1 MSIMASG
8 CEGTHTDGR
17 VGDGLVGPPRRGHTT
32 GIDLGYASTP
42 QGRFL
47 AECSAALNGTEVI
60 EWRWMRAADAPIVD
74 RTALGLDTTAA
85 RRHGH
90 LPRRMQQLDQLR
102 LDQRH
107 RGTHHLHGP
116 GHGSRRGSPAL
127 VRQVEPS
134 VVTVL
139 TTSGLGSGIV
149 YKADGTIVTNAHV
162 VAGVQDVTVALAD
175 GQQVPGKVRA
185 ADEASDVA
193 VIQANRTGLPAAT
206 FQKPLPQVG
215 ELAIVL
221 GSPLG
226 FEATVTS
233 GIISGLHRQIP
244 GSASTGAPLVDL
256 IQTDAAISPGNSG
269 GAVLDAQGEVVG
281 MSVAYIPPTAGAV
294 ALGFALPAAT
304 VVDVADQLLAT
315 GTARHAYIGI
325 QPATLTPE
333 IARLLGINRTSGVVA
348 MQVAAPSPAAEAGI
362 QPGDII
368 TAFNGQE
375 TATAEELIAALRG
388 TKPGD
393 RVQLTVL
400 RGANT

>member
-1 MSIMASG
+1 MHPS
-8 CEGTHTDGR
+8 
-17 VGDGLVGPPRRGHTT
+17 
-32 GIDLGYASTP
+32 STVRP
-42 QGRFL
+42 WVWTLRLLAVTVVFL
-47 AECSAALNGTEVI
+47 AACTSSTNSGST
-60 EWRWMRAADAPIVD
+60 
-74 RTALGLDTTAA
+74 GTTAA
-85 RRHGH
+85 
-90 LPRRMQQLDQLR
+90 P
-102 LDQRH
+102 
-107 RGTHHLHGP
+107 T
-116 GHGSRRGSPAL
+116 GSTAPVTAAGADLPAL

-139 TTSGLGSGIV
+139 TESGVGSGIV

-162 VAGVQDVTVALAD
+162 VDGAQDVSVALAD
-175 GQQVPGKVRA
+175 GQQVPATPRA
-185 ADEASDVA
+185 ADAASDVA
-193 VIQANRTGLPAAT
+193 VIQADRTGLPAAT
-206 FQKPLPQVG
+206 FQESLPQVG
-215 ELAIVL
+215 EQAVVV

-294 ALGFALPAAT
+294 ALGFAIPAAT

-348 MQVAAPSPAAEAGI
+348 MQVVTPSPAAEANI
-362 QPGDII
+362 QPGDIVI
-368 TAFNGQE
+368 AFNGQA

-400 RGANT
+400 RGAKTQEITVTVAERPAT

>member
-1 MSIMASG
+1 MQPS
-8 CEGTHTDGR
+8 
-17 VGDGLVGPPRRGHTT
+17 
-32 GIDLGYASTP
+32 STVRP
-42 QGRFL
+42 CVWILRLLAVTVIFL
-47 AECSAALNGTEVI
+47 AACSSSTNSGSTGTPAAPTGST
-60 EWRWMRAADAPIVD
+60 APV
-74 RTALGLDTTAA
+74 TAA
-85 RRHGH
+85 GAD
-90 LPRRMQQLDQLR
+90 L
-102 LDQRH
+102 
-107 RGTHHLHGP
+107 
-116 GHGSRRGSPAL
+116 PAL

-139 TTSGLGSGIV
+139 TDSGVGSGIV

-162 VAGVQDVTVALAD
+162 VAGVQAVTVALAD
-175 GQQVPGKVRA
+175 GQQVPATVRA
-185 ADEASDVA
+185 ADAASDVA
-193 VIQANRTGLPAAT
+193 VIRANRTGLPAAT

-215 ELAIVL
+215 ELAVVM

-294 ALGFALPAAT
+294 ALGFAIPAAT

-348 MQVAAPSPAAEAGI
+348 MQVATPSPAAQAGI
-362 QPGDII
+362 QPGDIVI
-368 TAFNGQE
+368 AFNGQE
-375 TATAEELIAALRG
+375 TATAEELIAALRSA
-388 TKPGD
+388 KSGD

-400 RGANT
+400 RGAKTQEITVMVAERAPT

>member
-1 MSIMASG
+1 MHPSSTVRPGVWIPRLLAVTVILLAACSSSTNSG
-8 CEGTHTDGR
+8 
-17 VGDGLVGPPRRGHTT
+17 
-32 GIDLGYASTP
+32 STSP
-42 QGRFL
+42 
-47 AECSAALNGTEVI
+47 AAPSGST
-60 EWRWMRAADAPIVD
+60 APV
-74 RTALGLDTTAA
+74 TAA
-85 RRHGH
+85 GAD
-90 LPRRMQQLDQLR
+90 L
-102 LDQRH
+102 
-107 RGTHHLHGP
+107 
-116 GHGSRRGSPAL
+116 PAL

-139 TTSGLGSGIV
+139 TESGLGSGIV

-162 VAGVQDVTVALAD
+162 VAGVQDITVALAD
-175 GQQVPGKVRA
+175 GQQVPAKVRG
-185 ADEASDVA
+185 ADEVSDLA

-215 ELAIVL
+215 ELAVVM

-294 ALGFALPAAT
+294 ALGFAIPAAT

-348 MQVAAPSPAAEAGI
+348 MQVATPSPAAEAGI
-362 QPGDII
+362 QPGDIVI
-368 TAFNGQE
+368 AFNGQE
-375 TATAEELIAALRG
+375 TATAEELIAALRS

-393 RVQLTVL
+393 RVQLTVQ
-400 RGANT
+400 RGVKTEQITVTVAERPAT

>member
-1 MSIMASG
+1 MFPSSTARP
-8 CEGTHTDGR
+8 R
-17 VGDGLVGPPRRGHTT
+17 VCRLRLLVV
-32 GIDLGYASTP
+32 AVS
-42 QGRFL
+42 FL
-47 AECSAALNGTEVI
+47 AACSGSTNSGSTGTPAAPTGSETPPATAV
-60 EWRWMRAADAPIVD
+60 AAD
-74 RTALGLDTTAA
+74 
-85 RRHGH
+85 
-90 LPRRMQQLDQLR
+90 LP
-102 LDQRH
+102 
-107 RGTHHLHGP
+107 
-116 GHGSRRGSPAL
+116 SL

-139 TTSGLGSGIV
+139 TESGVGSGIV

-162 VAGVQDVTVALAD
+162 VAGAQDVTVALAD
-175 GQQVPGKVRA
+175 GQQVPAEVRA
-185 ADEASDVA
+185 VDEVADVA
-193 VIQANRTGLPAAT
+193 VIQADRNGLPAAP

-215 ELAIVL
+215 ELAVVL

-281 MSVAYIPPTAGAV
+281 MSVAYIPPAAGAV
-294 ALGFALPAAT
+294 ALGFAIPAAT

-348 MQVAAPSPAAEAGI
+348 MQVATPSPAAEAGI

-368 TAFNGQE
+368 IAFNGKE
-375 TATAEELIAALRG
+375 TATAEELIAALRS

-393 RVQLTVL
+393 RVELTVL
-400 RGANT
+400 REAKTQQMTVIVAQRAAT

>member
-1 MSIMASG
+1 MNLLTETEEGAEQMHPSSPVRPAIWMLGLLAVTVTLLAACSSSTNSGSTDTLAAPTGSTEPIMA
-8 CEGTHTDGR
+8 
-17 VGDGLVGPPRRGHTT
+17 VGA
-32 GIDLGYASTP
+32 DL
-42 QGRFL
+42 
-47 AECSAALNGTEVI
+47 
-60 EWRWMRAADAPIVD
+60 
-74 RTALGLDTTAA
+74 
-85 RRHGH
+85 
-90 LPRRMQQLDQLR
+90 
-102 LDQRH
+102 
-107 RGTHHLHGP
+107 
-116 GHGSRRGSPAL
+116 PAL

-139 TTSGLGSGIV
+139 IDGGVGSGIV
-149 YKADGTIVTNAHV
+149 YKSDGIIVTNAHV
-162 VAGVQDVTVALAD
+162 VAGVQDVIVVLAD
-175 GQQVPGKVRA
+175 GQQVPGKVRG
-185 ADEASDVA
+185 ADEVSDIA
-193 VIQANRTGLPAAT
+193 VIQADRTGLPAAA

-215 ELAIVL
+215 ELAVVM

-294 ALGFALPAAT
+294 ALGFAIPAAT

-315 GTARHAYIGI
+315 GTARNAYIGI

-333 IARLLGINRTSGVVA
+333 MARLLGINRTNGVVA
-348 MQVAAPSPAAEAGI
+348 MQVATPGPAAAAGI
-362 QPGDII
+362 QPGDIVI
-368 TAFNGQE
+368 AFNGQE
-375 TATAEELIAALRG
+375 IATAEELIAALRS

-393 RVQLTVL
+393 RVQLTLL
-400 RGANT
+400 REAKTEEITVIVADRAST

>member
-1 MSIMASG
+1 MHPS
-8 CEGTHTDGR
+8 
-17 VGDGLVGPPRRGHTT
+17 
-32 GIDLGYASTP
+32 STIRP
-42 QGRFL
+42 WVWILRLLAVTVTFL
-47 AECSAALNGTEVI
+47 AACSSSTNSGSTGTPAAPTGSTAP
-60 EWRWMRAADAPIVD
+60 AAVAGADI
-74 RTALGLDTTAA
+74 
-85 RRHGH
+85 
-90 LPRRMQQLDQLR
+90 
-102 LDQRH
+102 
-107 RGTHHLHGP
+107 
-116 GHGSRRGSPAL
+116 PAL

-139 TTSGLGSGIV
+139 TQNGLGSGIV
-149 YKADGTIVTNAHV
+149 YKDDGTIVTNAHV
-162 VAGVQDVTVALAD
+162 VAGVQEVTVALAD

-185 ADEASDVA
+185 TDKVSDLA
-193 VIQANRTGLPAAT
+193 VIQANRNGLPAAT

-215 ELAIVL
+215 ELAVVM

-281 MSVAYIPPTAGAV
+281 MSVAYIPPAAGAV
-294 ALGFALPAAT
+294 SLGFAIPAAT

-333 IARLLGINRTSGVVA
+333 IARLLGINRTSGVVV
-348 MQVAAPSPAAEAGI
+348 MQVETPSPAAEAGI

-368 TAFNGQE
+368 TSLSGRE
-375 TATAEELIAALRG
+375 TATAEELIAALRS

-400 RGANT
+400 RGAKTQQITVTVAERAPT

>member
-1 MSIMASG
+1 MHPS
-8 CEGTHTDGR
+8 
-17 VGDGLVGPPRRGHTT
+17 
-32 GIDLGYASTP
+32 STVRP
-42 QGRFL
+42 WVWILRLLAVTVIFL
-47 AECSAALNGTEVI
+47 AACSSSTNSGSTS
-60 EWRWMRAADAPIVD
+60 
-74 RTALGLDTTAA
+74 TTAA
-85 RRHGH
+85 PTTSMAPVTAAGAD
-90 LPRRMQQLDQLR
+90 L
-102 LDQRH
+102 
-107 RGTHHLHGP
+107 
-116 GHGSRRGSPAL
+116 PAL
-127 VRQVEPS
+127 VRKVEPS

-139 TTSGLGSGIV
+139 TTSGSGIV

-193 VIQANRTGLPAAT
+193 VIQADRTGLPAAT

-269 GAVLDAQGEVVG
+269 GAVVDAQGEVVG

-294 ALGFALPAAT
+294 ALGFAIPAAT

-362 QPGDII
+362 QPGDIVI
-368 TAFNGQE
+368 TFNGQE
-375 TATAEELIAALRG
+375 TATAEDLIAALRG

-400 RGANT
+400 RGANTQQITVTVAERAAT

>member
-1 MSIMASG
+1 MN
-8 CEGTHTDGR
+8 
-17 VGDGLVGPPRRGHTT
+17 GDGGAQLMHPS
-32 GIDLGYASTP
+32 STVRP
-42 QGRFL
+42 WVWILRLLAVTVIFL
-47 AECSAALNGTEVI
+47 AACSSSTNSGSARPTAA
-60 EWRWMRAADAPIVD
+60 P
-74 RTALGLDTTAA
+74 TTAMA
-85 RRHGH
+85 PVTAAGAD
-90 LPRRMQQLDQLR
+90 L
-102 LDQRH
+102 
-107 RGTHHLHGP
+107 
-116 GHGSRRGSPAL
+116 PAL
-127 VRQVEPS
+127 VRKVEPS

-149 YKADGTIVTNAHV
+149 YKADGTIVPNPHG

-269 GAVLDAQGEVVG
+269 GAVVDAQGEVVG
-281 MSVAYIPPTAGAV
+281 MSVAYI
-294 ALGFALPAAT
+294 
-304 VVDVADQLLAT
+304 
-315 GTARHAYIGI
+315 
-325 QPATLTPE
+325 
-333 IARLLGINRTSGVVA
+333 
-348 MQVAAPSPAAEAGI
+348 
-362 QPGDII
+362 
-368 TAFNGQE
+368 
-375 TATAEELIAALRG
+375 
-388 TKPGD
+388 
-393 RVQLTVL
+393 
-400 RGANT
+400 